1 MWRRGEEEMARG
13 LNAIGRGSAVSRER
27 IQWSAPATAGTTND
41 TPRCRQGG
49 PASVPRVH
57 GAASA
62 GDGRQS

>member
-41 TPRCRQGG
+41 TPDADQGASSVCAEGALGGECR
-49 PASVPRVH
+49 
-57 GAASA
+57 
-62 GDGRQS
+62 

>member
-1 MWRRGEEEMARG
+1 MARG

-41 TPRCRQGG
+41 TPMQTRG
-49 PASVPRVH
+49 PAASVPRVH
-57 GAASA
+57 WAASA